1 MRYVYYLIEIGDAL
15 ALISVLVLLLRG
27 PTRKFWALLVY
38 VTWELL
44 ANVALSGYDLVY
56 NAALVD
62 AGASAPTVKLYA
74 RLYSRLYW
82 TNDVIVDVLRF
93 LLVIWL
99 TYRATS
105 GGPKRTSIGRILS
118 GIVVV
123 ALALPFLL
131 FPMFPMGPKA
141 WPEASWFN
149 STSEL
154 LNFGAAIMNLVLWG
168 VLLADRKRDPQLAV
182 VSVGLGVVVTGAAI
196 SYGLR
201 HLIPAEA
208 RFIPNMFLMLTQ
220 LAGWFI
226 WSRAFW
232 TARARGTALDPAPG
246 NLMPPA

>member
-15 ALISVLVLLLRG
+15 ALVSVLVLLLRG
-27 PTRKFWALLVY
+27 SSRKFWALLVY
-38 VTWELL
+38 VVWELIS
-44 ANVALSGYDLVY
+44 NVALSVYDLLY
-56 NAALVD
+56 N
-62 AGASAPTVKLYA
+62 GAVVGANASKEAVKWYA
-74 RLYSRLYW
+74 RFYW
-82 TNDVIVDVLRF
+82 TNDVIVDVLLF
-93 LLVIWL
+93 LLVIGL

-105 GGPKRTSIGRILS
+105 GPKRASVGRMLG

-131 FPMFPMGPKA
+131 FRMGTKA
-141 WPEASWFN
+141 WPQASWFN

-168 VLLADRKRDPQLAV
+168 VLLADRKRDPQLTV

-201 HLIPAEA
+201 HLIPSEA
-208 RFIPNMFLMLTQ
+208 WFIPNWFLMLTQ
-220 LAGWFI
+220 LAGWSI
-226 WSRAFW
+226 WCRAFW
-232 TARARGTALDPAPG
+232 QVRARGPALDPAPG